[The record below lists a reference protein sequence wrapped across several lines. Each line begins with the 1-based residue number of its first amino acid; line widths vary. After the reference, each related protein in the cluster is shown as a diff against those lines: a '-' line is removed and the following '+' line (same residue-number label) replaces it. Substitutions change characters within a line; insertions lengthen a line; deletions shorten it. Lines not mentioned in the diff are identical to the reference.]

1 MKETKLVFIPYQDLY
16 NFLNDGIMTREYAI
30 LSRLSGIRDI
40 PTIIINKPR
49 TLLDGKRIG
58 KAEGLFPEGSE
69 EGLLREKI
77 GRSTVVYSNRWLD
90 FDELRLRR
98 GWWVNG
104 YLRAERENAEVKALR
119 NGVVYSNN
127 PFAYKLIL
135 RMRENGCRII
145 FDCMDN
151 LCTFP
156 FFKDYER
163 DLAFRGYGEMA
174 RYADFFSCNSERTR
188 SFMEGYFGRKPCL
201 IKNGVLPYRPD
212 HKRSAIA
219 PIQRAQTA
227 KSGYRGAVGYVGKIG
242 VKMDLA
248 LIDGFCA
255 RHPDILFAFVGPGLP
270 KQGKAFESVV
280 RRHPNALWI
289 PGIGSAYVYD
299 MLDQFDA
306 LMIPYSVGDKENSGD
321 PLKLYQYMMT
331 GKPILVTPIREVDE
345 FAGKINILPDAAAW
359 DRALDSPELLREK
372 CDYSDIVDSVS
383 WDSRL
388 RPMLEF
394 YRDCFHEA

>member
-174 RYADFFSCNSERTR
+174 RYADFFFDCFT
-188 SFMEGYFGRKPCL
+188 MEELAAHP
-201 IKNGVLPYRPD
+201 V
-212 HKRSAIA
+212 
-219 PIQRAQTA
+219 
-227 KSGYRGAVGYVGKIG
+227 GAFQI
-242 VKMDLA
+242 
-248 LIDGFCA
+248 
-255 RHPDILFAFVGPGLP
+255 
-270 KQGKAFESVV
+270 
-280 RRHPNALWI
+280 
-289 PGIGSAYVYD
+289 AYVKQAKEGSVLTLVRED
-299 MLDQFDA
+299 TEGGALCEARCGDELIAQFRVWFGGG
-306 LMIPYSVGDKENSGD
+306 L
-321 PLKLYQYMMT
+321 Q
-331 GKPILVTPIREVDE
+331 
-345 FAGKINILPDAAAW
+345 
-359 DRALDSPELLREK
+359 
-372 CDYSDIVDSVS
+372 
-383 WDSRL
+383 
-388 RPMLEF
+388 
-394 YRDCFHEA
+394 